1 MLVEL
6 DPKLPVLPPS
16 ITKRIGELFGRLFEP
31 FQRRAGPARA
41 EYIRNSVG
49 ATRSNYYYLTPP
61 RWPGPVSTESHY
73 ECRSG
78 SKKAPLF
85 DLRLMDRASA
95 STARTGLPPSAR
107 PGLLSSKCGP
117 GQCWH
122 RPKRGRLYATKII
135 IWGRNC
141 TNN

>member
-6 DPKLPVLPPS
+6 DPKLPVLPHS
-16 ITKRIGELFGRLFEP
+16 ITKRIGELFGQLFEP

-41 EYIRNSVG
+41 EYIGISVG

-61 RWPGPVSTESHY
+61 RWPGPVSMKSHH

-78 SKKAPLF
+78 SKKPLLP
-85 DLRLMDRASA
+85 DLRSMDWASA
-95 STARTGLPPSAR
+95 RTTLN
-107 PGLLSSKCGP
+107 
-117 GQCWH
+117 
-122 RPKRGRLYATKII
+122 RGKII
-135 IWGRNC
+135 RGRNC